1 MLPLF
6 WLSPFSCR
14 PGVRWTNDRHHDC
27 ADIGFTNRHLL
38 LQGRAGKDWW
48 KKEEIKNST
57 RHFAYLWVS
66 TWEHHEFLDHYIYI
80 IGIPW
85 YTILSPTAMVICA
98 RLWPQAPP
106 ITSRWGLLDP
116 QKVEAFLNLAVC
128 HSKYVFNVPLCSS
141 IFPKFSV
148 PIS

>member
-80 IGIPW
+80 YNR
-85 YTILSPTAMVICA
+85 YTMVYHTVTNSNGDLCQAVTTGTTYYFQMRAVGSSESRSISQPGRVSLEICF
-98 RLWPQAPP
+98 Q
-106 ITSRWGLLDP
+106 
-116 QKVEAFLNLAVC
+116 
-128 HSKYVFNVPLCSS
+128 CSS
-141 IFPKFSV
+141 MFLY
-148 PIS
+148 ISQI